1 MTAWNAHHKI
11 TEAKHLQEQGKAIRG
26 DVARKGETEIKRRGK
41 RRRAGIRGRGK
52 ESGWRWRG
60 QSRSFVNALEELM
73 EELVDDRGSQQRPL
87 MWARCRR
94 EEYAQLQEESM
105 P

>member
-52 ESGWRWRG
+52 ESG
-60 QSRSFVNALEELM
+60 
-73 EELVDDRGSQQRPL
+73 
-87 MWARCRR
+87 
-94 EEYAQLQEESM
+94 
-105 P
+105 